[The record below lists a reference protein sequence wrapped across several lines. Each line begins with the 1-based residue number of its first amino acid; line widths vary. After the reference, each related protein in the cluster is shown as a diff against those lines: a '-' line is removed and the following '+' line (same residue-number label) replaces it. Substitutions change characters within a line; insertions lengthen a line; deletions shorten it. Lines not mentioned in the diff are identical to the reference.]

1 MSLGKNSTGLI
12 TYLFEN
18 FWKIGT
24 AKKKNNK
31 NLSNDNWIFSKFD
44 ENTKAKSKYIPLK
57 DKDWLSSRKEK
68 IPEERK
74 NMK

>member
-18 FWKIGT
+18 FGKLEQQ
-24 AKKKNNK
+24 KKKNNK

-44 ENTKAKSKYIPLK
+44 ENTKAKKQVYSPKG
-57 DKDWLSSRKEK
+57 
-68 IPEERK
+68 
-74 NMK
+74 

>member
-18 FWKIGT
+18 FGKLEQQ
-24 AKKKNNK
+24 KKNNK

-44 ENTKAKSKYIPLK
+44 ENTKAKKQVYSPKG
-57 DKDWLSSRKEK
+57 
-68 IPEERK
+68 
-74 NMK
+74 